1 MENKVSS
8 ITAGRDLYKTM
19 CLAAFIMF
27 LVALP
32 TLIRFNG
39 IFLTTDD
46 YIEQQL
52 PFIIHCKHLLSGR
65 IPFWD
70 WNTHLGSD
78 FWASYSFYT
87 LGSPFFWMLMPFPE
101 SALPYAMVLSIIAK
115 HVTAAATSYCYL
127 ARFVKNS
134 GTAVLGS
141 LLYAFSSF
149 TVINEHFNHF
159 TDVIALFPLL
169 LIGCETAF
177 LPGNRKR
184 YLFPLA
190 VFLNAMTNYYFFW
203 GSSVFLLLYILARF
217 GLDAGFRKAIK
228 VKTLLRVSFEYL
240 TGVAMACVLWLPSIL
255 FQMDSPRT
263 ENLQISYHEI
273 FNKFNGPL
281 WNTLEVI
288 RMLLMPA
295 ESPRFQ
301 VYSPLVARYHSAAA
315 HLPVFGFVFTLL
327 FCIRNFKSWITGLVL
342 GCITITLV
350 PYLNGVFTL
359 YTNTWYKRWWYAF
372 VLICVLATCLA
383 FEDFA
388 GRIKKAGRL
397 RAPGPV
403 ASKACCS
410 PMHPGRIFAACL
422 LAIAAIVLPQLY
434 LLHMARN
441 NRLDI
446 LGDAELERFF
456 INALKNPYY
465 TVKGTRILSAA
476 LTLTNYAALACILYF
491 QKLRKYV
498 LPLVS
503 AVILVN
509 YISFIQFNDHAVI
522 NFPVHENTKPFSL
535 EYRASQVFD
544 ENRPEYRGSSY
555 QYRIDSPSFVKNYS
569 LYINRPSITS
579 FNSVKCLSAKFL
591 ELAGFGEEHTVMS
604 IPPEHNAALRALLSV
619 KYYIQYDNKGISF
632 DVPEGFEKYS
642 ENGNITLWENNNYLP
657 FGFTYD
663 AYALSTEVK
672 LNAGNIAET
681 MLQTVILESEE
692 QAERL
697 GYLYKGAYQ
706 PELSWTDAVR
716 ERRKTVCYDF
726 TGDASGFRAKI
737 NTGKPELVFFSVPY
751 GRGWSCEINRHPVPI
766 EQVNISFMAVT
777 VPAGESEIVFS
788 YVTPGIK
795 AGLLVSLAAILLY
808 LLYCIAYGRK
818 APKPESGILPD
829 NTAK

>member
-1 MENKVSS
+1 MSS
-8 ITAGRDLYKTM
+8 ITARRDLYKTM
-19 CLAAFIMF
+19 CLAAAIMF

-32 TLIRFNG
+32 TLVRFHG

-52 PFIIHCKHLLSGR
+52 PFIIHCKRLLSGR

-87 LGSPFFWMLMPFPE
+87 LGSPFFWMLMPFSE

-169 LIGCETAF
+169 LIGCEAAF

-190 VFLNAMTNYYFFW
+190 VFLNAMANYYFFL
-203 GSSVFLLLYILARF
+203 GSTVFLLLYILARF
-217 GLDAGFRKAIK
+217 GLDEGFRKAAK
-228 VKTLLRVSFEYL
+228 AKTLLTVSFEYL
-240 TGVAMACVLWLPSIL
+240 TGIAMACVLWLPSIL

-263 ENLQISYHEI
+263 ENLQTSFREI
-273 FNKFNGPL
+273 FNKLNSPL

-288 RMLLMPA
+288 RMMLMPA
-295 ESPRFQ
+295 ETPRFL
-301 VYSPLVARYHSAAA
+301 VYSPFVFRFHSVAAY
-315 HLPVFGFVFTLL
+315 LPVFGLVFTLL
-327 FCIRNFKSWITGLVL
+327 FCIRNLKNWITGLIL
-342 GCITITLV
+342 CCITISLV
-350 PYLNGVFTL
+350 PYLNGIFTL

-372 VLICVLATCLA
+372 VLICVLAACLG
-383 FEDFA
+383 FEDFT
-388 GRIKKAGRL
+388 GRIKSAGRL
-397 RAPGPV
+397 RA
-403 ASKACCS
+403 
-410 PMHPGRIFAACL
+410 PGRIFAACL
-422 LAIAAIVLPQLY
+422 LTIAAIVLPQLY
-434 LLHMARN
+434 LLHMAGN

-446 LGDAELERFF
+446 LGDAELQRSF
-456 INALKNPYY
+456 INGLKNPYY
-465 TVKGTRILSAA
+465 TVEGTRILSFA
-476 LTLTNYAALACILYF
+476 LTLTNYAALACILYS
-491 QKLRKYV
+491 KRARKHV
-498 LPLVS
+498 LLIVS

-509 YISFIQFNDHAVI
+509 YISFMQFNDRAVI
-522 NFPVHENTKPFSL
+522 GYPVHGSTKQFSL
-535 EYRASQVFD
+535 EYRAKQVLD
-544 ENRPEYRGSSY
+544 DNRPENKGSSY
-555 QYRIDSPSFVKNYS
+555 QYRIDSPSFVKNYA
-569 LYINRPSITS
+569 LYLNQPSITS

-591 ELAGFGEEHTVMS
+591 ELAGFGEERTVMS

-632 DVPEGFEKYS
+632 DVPEGFEKYT
-642 ENGNITLWENNNYLP
+642 ENGNITQWENKNYLP
-657 FGFTYD
+657 FGFTYGT
-663 AYALSTEVK
+663 YALSTEVK

-697 GYLYKGAYQ
+697 GYLNKGAYQ
-706 PELSWTDAVR
+706 PGLSWTDAVR

-726 TGDASGFRAKI
+726 TGGSSGFRAKI
-737 NTGKPELVFFSVPY
+737 KTSKPELVFFSVPY
-751 GRGWSCEINRHPVPI
+751 GRGWSCEVNQRPVPI

-777 VPAGESEIVFS
+777 VPEGESEIVFS

-795 AGLLVSLAAILLY
+795 AGLLVSISAILLY
-808 LLYCIAYGRK
+808 LLYCIACRQKGIK
-818 APKPESGILPD
+818 SGKQD
-829 NTAK
+829 SA